1 MSGLIPM
8 AQLSSDMSST
18 FAGMNGQNLNR
29 RQKAAIIVRFLL
41 NEGAEVELSELSDS
55 QQTDLTYMIGDMG
68 YIDRDTLGDV
78 LMEFAHELE
87 SIGLSFPNG
96 ISGALNVLEG
106 RISPLTEARLRKEA
120 GVRMVGQPWLRIKK
134 LAIPELVKMI
144 ETESNEVAAVLVS
157 KLDVDVAA
165 QLLASLPGD
174 KARRITYAMS
184 MTESITPEAVDSIGL
199 TLACQL
205 DDKPPRAFS
214 QAPVDR
220 LGAILNNS
228 TTASRDDLLSSLDQT
243 DAEFA
248 GQVRKTIFTYA
259 HISTRIKNLDIP
271 RLVREVDEATLIT
284 AMAFGTEGEYGESTE
299 FILDNMST
307 RMADQLREGVEDR
320 GKVGLKDAEAAMS
333 EITKAVRTLETSGE
347 LTLNSLDDDDDA

>member
-1 MSGLIPM
+1 MSSSIPM
-8 AQLSSDMSST
+8 AQLSQDTST
-18 FAGMNGQNLNR
+18 TFSGMTSQNLNR

-41 NEGAEVELSELSDS
+41 NEGAEVELKELSDS
-55 QQTDLTYMIGDMG
+55 QQTDLTHMIGEMG

-120 GVRMVGQPWLRIKK
+120 GVRMVGQPWLRIQK
-134 LAIPELVKMI
+134 LKVADLVKMI
-144 ETESNEVAAVLVS
+144 ESESTEVAAVLVS
-157 KLDVDVAA
+157 KLDVDKAA

-184 MTESITPEAVDSIGL
+184 MTDSITPEAVDSIGL

-220 LGAILNNS
+220 VGAILNNS
-228 TTASRDDLLSSLDQT
+228 TTANREEILNSLDQT

-248 GQVRKTIFTYA
+248 VQVRKTIFTYA
-259 HISTRIKNLDIP
+259 HISTRIKNLEIP
-271 RLVREVDEATLIT
+271 RLVREIDEATLIT
-284 AMAFGTEGEYGESTE
+284 ALTFGSEGAFGESSE
-299 FILDNMST
+299 FILNNMSS

-320 GKVGLKDAEAAMS
+320 GKVRLKDAEEAMS
-333 EITKAVRTLETSGE
+333 DITKAVRELEAAGE
-347 LTLNSLDDDDDA
+347 ITLNSLDDDDE